1 MIVKKVFSSLIGF
14 SIIVTS
20 VALIAAAAAPYV
32 DPANFDFIAFFGL
45 IYPFLLLLHLALFVL
60 YILIK
65 RNISSILF
73 LIPALFTINIFLNS
87 FGVNFFPSD
96 VKQGGNKLKFMTYNV
111 HMFTDAND
119 IETSVQGSI
128 LQLIQ
133 GEQPDILCM
142 QDFQNNR
149 GVGLNTLDSLKI
161 ILKASYYYDGP
172 NDPNVF
178 PTESIATLSK
188 FPIVN
193 TGFILF
199 SETSGGNQAI
209 FTDINTNGKIIRV
222 YNVHFQ
228 SFGFQPYEYEE
239 WRNADI
245 IGKFKFLF
253 KVKDK
258 FSFAYRNRSKQV
270 KMVKE
275 HASSCEYPII
285 IAGDFNDTPS
295 SYAVN
300 YTMREMKNAFREK
313 GRGYRVTFN
322 GGLPDFQIDYV
333 MVKPFF
339 EVTDYRVIRRQL
351 SDHYPVAV
359 TLAY

>member
-1 MIVKKVFSSLIGF
+1 
-14 SIIVTS
+14 
-20 VALIAAAAAPYV
+20 
-32 DPANFDFIAFFGL
+32 
-45 IYPFLLLLHLALFVL
+45 
-60 YILIK
+60 
-65 RNISSILF
+65 
-73 LIPALFTINIFLNS
+73 
-87 FGVNFFPSD
+87 
-96 VKQGGNKLKFMTYNV
+96 
-111 HMFTDAND
+111 MFTDAND